1 MSCCSFF
8 FSNRRL
14 HTVCA
19 LVTGVLTFAL
29 PIFFPPQALGG
40 DVIEAMMTVA
50 AQGLWNLFLPQSE
63 RGAGLSNRDYAPICE
78 VMGRSPIGAEAFN
91 CSAPDTGNM
100 EVLAR
105 YGSEEHKKRWLEP
118 LLAGEIRTCFAMT
131 EQKVASSDAP
141 NIESRIRRA
150 DRKSTR
156 LNSIH

>member
-50 AQGLWNLFLPQSE
+50 AQGLWNLFLPPSE

-78 VMGRSPIGAEAFN
+78 VMGRSPNGAEAFTGSPP
-91 CSAPDTGNM
+91 SA
-100 EVLAR
+100 EA
-105 YGSEEHKKRWLEP
+105 
-118 LLAGEIRTCFAMT
+118 
-131 EQKVASSDAP
+131 
-141 NIESRIRRA
+141 RRA
-150 DRKSTR
+150 GHECVSTCR
-156 LNSIH
+156 SRWSQYHSKPNTTSTKISNH